1 MKGRRRY
8 RGDFSSKIRAK
19 TFKEEN
25 PRTGGKYPLKAFSKS
40 RIDDTLPGK

>member
-25 PRTGGKYPLKAFSKS
+25 PRTERKYPPEGFSKS
-40 RIDDTLPGK
+40 QINDTLSGN